1 MGLFTVLFAV
11 HYSFA
16 RGLTDV
22 RGLLLQMTEGEN
34 VLEETIVLAVGSTI
48 PKEVTHQSFHSISSL
63 ALYLNSC
70 FHMLHSAGMLSTA
83 VAFFPPSL
91 FF

>member
-1 MGLFTVLFAV
+1 M
-11 HYSFA
+11 HYNFA

-22 RGLLLQMTEGEN
+22 RGLLLQTTEGGS

-63 ALYLNSC
+63 AWYPSSC

-83 VAFFPPSL
+83 VAFFPLSL
-91 FF
+91 SLSL